1 MHNEFV
7 LASRTYEKIQM
18 RNILVYSLVLV
29 PLLFTCGC
37 SKSGSKIE
45 IISEKKMVK
54 LLVET
59 HITDAILYVDN
70 ARADEKRDKA
80 LFYYPSL
87 LEKQG
92 VTKQQM
98 DSSVSWYMKHPEAY
112 ARIYQEVVKE
122 LENLTA
128 AAKKD
133 QTNE

>member
-1 MHNEFV
+1 M
-7 LASRTYEKIQM
+7 KK
-18 RNILVYSLVLV
+18 ILVYILMLI
-29 PLLFTCGC
+29 PLFYSAGC
-37 SKSGSKIE
+37 RKSGSKVE
-45 IISEKKMVK
+45 ILSEKKMVE

-70 ARADEKRDKA
+70 AQSDEKRDKA

-98 DSSVSWYMKHPEAY
+98 DSSVSWYMKNPAAY
-112 ARIYQEVVKE
+112 ARVYQEVVKE
-122 LENLTA
+122 LEKRMA